1 MPHAAG
7 LWYEWHGPEHGE
19 VIILSPGMGG
29 SAGYWAPNLAALAAR
44 YRVLLYDHRGTGRS
58 DRSLPD
64 NVTVETMAGDVLALL
79 EELGIERAHLIGHA
93 LGGPIGLELARTF
106 PGIGKIVVIN
116 GWASLDPHFER
127 CFGTRLEL
135 LHRSG
140 PAAYVRAQP
149 LFLYPANWISENMAQ
164 LDAEGVHQLA
174 HFPPAEILEKRI
186 GAARA
191 FELPADVVADILVL
205 VSEDDM
211 LVPSR
216 CARELV
222 ERLPRARLATM
233 PWGGHACNVTD
244 PDGFNALVLDF
255 LGS

>member
-1 MPHAAG
+1 MQATG

-19 VIILSPGMGG
+19 VVILSPGMGG
-29 SAGYWAPNLAALAAR
+29 SAGYWAPNLAALAAE

-64 NVTVETMAGDVLALL
+64 DLTVASMAEDVFALL
-79 EELGIERAHLIGHA
+79 GALGVERAHFIGHA
-93 LGGPIGLELARTF
+93 LGGLIGLELARIL
-106 PGIGKIVVIN
+106 PGIGKIVVVN

-127 CFGTRLEL
+127 CFETRLEL

-149 LFLYPANWISENMAQ
+149 FFLYPANWISENIAQ

-174 HFPPAEILEKRI
+174 HFPAVETLEKRI
-186 GAARA
+186 EAARA
-191 FELPADVVADILVL
+191 FELPSDVAADILVL

-211 LVPSR
+211 LVPSH

-222 ERLPRARLATM
+222 DRLPRARLATM
-233 PWGGHACNVTD
+233 AWGGHACNVTD
-244 PDGFNALVLDF
+244 SAGFNSLALEF